1 MKKSELKEMLR
12 PLVQECVQES
22 VQQIILESG
31 LLTSV
36 ISEVMKGFNNNRL
49 VEQKVPNS
57 QLVIEDDEDEDM
69 RQMQRRASLNHN
81 EKRKITETKKH
92 LLDSVGKSGYS
103 GIFEGIE
110 DTIPDEV
117 NTKSTSAAGN
127 PLSGIAANDPG
138 IDISNLINPAKLR
151 ALVTGKPR

>member
-36 ISEVMKGFNNNRL
+36 ISEVMK
-49 VEQKVPNS
+49 
-57 QLVIEDDEDEDM
+57 LVIEDDEDEDM

-138 IDISNLINPAKLR
+138 IDISNLINPAKMR